1 MDLSINIH
9 PSIRQGTATGDR
21 PKVTVCGQRRAFHTF
36 RFHCEFH
43 TLCENEARF
52 WFHSEITNSAAAM
65 LDTVGAQHSRE
76 YFDIYVHF
84 LSEERLYFGP
94 ISYRSLCA
102 FFAKEKPASMAVAR
116 PRPLS
121 LRPLTGQRAR
131 MC

>member
-1 MDLSINIH
+1 MPRYDDPERLL
-9 PSIRQGTATGDR
+9 
-21 PKVTVCGQRRAFHTF
+21 QRRSAHTQCDASDMMARLISLPPF
-36 RFHCEFH
+36 ARPGH
-43 TLCENEARF
+43 TNAHAAGALA
-52 WFHSEITNSAAAM
+52 SAAM
-65 LDTVGAQHSRE
+65 LGTVGAQHSRE

-102 FFAKEKPASMAVAR
+102 FFAKEKQASMAVAR